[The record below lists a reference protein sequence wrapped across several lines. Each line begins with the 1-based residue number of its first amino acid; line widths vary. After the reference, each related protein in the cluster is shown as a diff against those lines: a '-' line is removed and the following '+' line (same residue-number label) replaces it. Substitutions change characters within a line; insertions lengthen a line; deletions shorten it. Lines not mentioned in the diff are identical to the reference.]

1 MQRMS
6 GLDASFLYLE
16 TPNMPMHVGLVCVL
30 DPAQG
35 KLPYDFA
42 RVCSLIETEARG
54 QESLRRRLVEVP
66 FGLSHPLWVDDPQF
80 DIIHHVRRVNCHPP
94 GSDAELCDVAG
105 RILSSQL
112 DRSRPL
118 WEVWVIE
125 GLAGGRFA
133 LVVKV
138 HHAIADGMGGAQ
150 LLQTMF
156 SSSPDA
162 PPRAPAAEGEFVA
175 APVPTEVELVRD
187 ALAAKLEAP
196 KELLRLIQRTTNA
209 LGDFYERR
217 THEDHHAGAT
227 MFDAPRTRWNQ
238 PVTNERIVAFA
249 RIAQEDLRTI
259 RKAFGA
265 TPNEIVLALCAG
277 ALRGFLLER
286 GELPTTP
293 LVAGIPVAVRSRVLG
308 KPGGNRIS
316 AMVTSLATDI
326 EDPLVRLEA
335 VRTTARGAK
344 AEHDQLGGDML
355 ASWAELMFPGAFRAA
370 AKLYSKYR
378 VAARHRPIYNV
389 TVSNVPGPRK
399 PLYFA
404 GAKLVESYPLGP
416 VAEGM
421 GLNITVFSYGPDVD
435 FGLVAAR
442 TLLPDVG
449 EIAERIRSATDELVQ
464 LALKVEKPALSEKQ
478 RAVSGH

>member
-30 DPAQG
+30 DPG
-35 KLPYDFA
+35 KEPYDFS
-42 RVCSLIETEARG
+42 RVCALIESEARG

-80 DIIHHVRRVNCHPP
+80 DIIHHVRRVSCHPP
-94 GSDAELCDVAG
+94 GGEAELCDVVG
-105 RILSSQL
+105 RIMSSQL

-118 WEVWVIE
+118 WEAWIIE
-125 GLAGGRFA
+125 GLALGRFA

-138 HHAIADGMGGAQ
+138 HHAIADGLGGAQ

-156 SSSPDA
+156 SPSPEPRPLSVPPPGGFVA
-162 PPRAPAAEGEFVA
+162 PP
-175 APVPTEVELVRD
+175 VPNEVELLRD
-187 ALAAKLEAP
+187 ALSAKLDAP
-196 KELLRLIQRTTNA
+196 KQLVQLFRRTTNA

-217 THEDHHAGAT
+217 THDDHHAGAT
-227 MFDAPRTRWNQ
+227 MFDAPNTRWNQ
-238 PVTNERIVAFA
+238 PITNERIVAFA
-249 RIAQEDLRTI
+249 RIAQDDLRTI

-277 ALRGFLLER
+277 ALRGFLQER
-286 GELPTTP
+286 GELPLTP
-293 LVAGIPVAVRSRVLG
+293 LVAGCPVAVRSRVLG

-316 AMVTSLATDI
+316 ALVTSLATDI
-326 EDPLVRLEA
+326 DDPLVRLQA
-335 VRTTARGAK
+335 IRTTARGAK

-355 ASWAELMFPGAFRAA
+355 ASWADMMFPGMFRAA

-389 TVSNVPGPRK
+389 TISNVPGPRK
-399 PLYFA
+399 PLYFG
-404 GAKLVESYPLGP
+404 GARLVGSYPLGP

-442 TLLPDVG
+442 TLLPDVA
-449 EIAERIRSATDELVQ
+449 EIAARIGDATDELVQ
-464 LALKVEKPALSEKQ
+464 LALKAETPAIAEKARLAPA
-478 RAVSGH
+478 R